1 VLVSVESSRLWKV
14 LVVDDNVYNR
24 EVAEAHLV
32 AAGYSVEL
40 AEDGQ
45 RGIARF
51 LEWRPD
57 LILLDVLMPG
67 LDGFETCRRLKALPG
82 GQGIPVVFLTAL
94 GDFASHQRAIESGA
108 DDFLTK
114 PINRAELLIR
124 VKSLLWVKRLRDELS
139 QGYDIIRSQRDA
151 LVRSQQQKEELSALL
166 VHDLKTPLAALIAN
180 VQFVERQDYIRSEER
195 EALQD
200 VLTSSEAIRRM
211 IMNLLDISRSE
222 SGQLVPQIRDVDLS
236 SMITQ
241 LCELMKRRAGQEN
254 VRLDCDLQAGV
265 VRGDG
270 DLLERLLEN
279 LLDNCIRYSRPG
291 GRIGIRTRATG
302 DGFLEL
308 RVSDEGPGI
317 PAELR
322 ERIFEK
328 YVQIEPDVMTART
341 SRGLGLAFC
350 RLAAEVHGGKIW
362 VESNQPRG
370 TVFCV
375 RLPLPAEASA
385 PAA

>member
-1 VLVSVESSRLWKV
+1 VSSESLSRTWKV

-32 AAGYSVEL
+32 ASGYSVRL
-40 AEDGQ
+40 AEDGE
-45 RGIARF
+45 RGIAQF

-57 LILLDVLMPG
+57 LVLLDVLMPG
-67 LDGFETCRRLKALPG
+67 IDGFETCRRLKALPAG
-82 GQGIPVVFLTAL
+82 SGVPVVFLTAL
-94 GDFASHQRAIESGA
+94 GDFAAHQRAIESGA

-124 VKSLLWVKRLRDELS
+124 VRSLLWVKRLRDELS
-139 QGYDIIRSQRDA
+139 QGYEIIRSQRDA
-151 LVRSQQQKEELSALL
+151 LVRSQRQKEELSALV

-180 VQFVERQDYIRSEER
+180 VQFVERKDYIQPEER

-200 VLTSSEAIRRM
+200 VLTSSESIRRM

-222 SGQLVPQIRDVDLS
+222 SGDLVPQLRDVNLT
-236 SMITQ
+236 SMIGQ
-241 LCELMKRRAGQEN
+241 LCEVMKRRADQEK
-254 VRLDCDLQAGV
+254 VKLETDLRAGTL
-265 VRGDG
+265 RGDS

-279 LLDNCIRYSRPG
+279 LLDNCLRYSRPG
-291 GRIGIRTRATG
+291 GRILIQTWAVGEES
-302 DGFLEL
+302 LEL
-308 RVSDEGPGI
+308 RISDEGPGI
-317 PAELR
+317 PEALR

-328 YVQIEPDVMTART
+328 YVQLNPEVLTART

-362 VESNQPRG
+362 VESNEPRG

-375 RLPLPAEASA
+375 RLPVQALVSASA
-385 PAA
+385 A